1 MKYVNLILMLVFTS
15 FAVWA
20 QDVVDVPKRDVYL
33 KVVNK
38 KGRPVRNVL
47 VQSFSTSQ
55 AGMTDRMG
63 LFLFNNMTD
72 DDNIT
77 LLLPKYG
84 ETVIPVTGLD
94 SIVVMLRSARLYTF
108 VNNEGNSIII
118 EKDRTQPND
127 KLDVEALLRQR
138 NYNSL
143 SELLQGRVAGLEIST
158 GNGIGGAVTA
168 NIRGQRS
175 FMLSN
180 EPLVVLN
187 GMAYGT
193 LSEANA
199 MLNVHD
205 IKTIE
210 VQKSGSEWGVRGANG
225 VILIVTK

>member
-20 QDVVDVPKRDVYL
+20 QDADSQKRDVYL

-38 KGRPVRNVL
+38 KGRPVKNVI
-47 VQSFSTSQ
+47 VQSFNTSQ

-72 DDNIT
+72 EDAIT

-84 ETVIPVTGLD
+84 ETHIPVAGMD
-94 SIVVMLRSARLYTF
+94 SIVVTLRSARLYTF
-108 VNNEGNSIII
+108 VNSEGNSIII

-127 KLDVEALLRQR
+127 KLDVESLMRQR
-138 NYNSL
+138 TYNSL
-143 SELLQGRVAGLEIST
+143 AELLQGRVAGLDVHT
-158 GNGIGGAVTA
+158 GGGIGGTVTA
-168 NIRGQRS
+168 SIRGQHS
-175 FMLSN
+175 FLMSN